1 MNLKKFE
8 NPLASPES
16 SEEEPTRRE
25 SCTILAG
32 GLRILLDRLQ
42 PHGKVELQ
50 CFITLF
56 GKAMPPWMEGSPT
69 LELAREVVEGFEKL
83 VSILD
88 DGSLYDGHGEEFS
101 RKVSHFPLYLR
112 CVQS

>member
-25 SCTILAG
+25 SCAVLAG
-32 GLRILLDRLQ
+32 GLRIFLDRLQ

-69 LELAREVVEGFEKL
+69 LQLAQEVVEGFEKL
-83 VSILD
+83 VLILG

-101 RKVSHFPLYLR
+101 RKVSRFPPYLR